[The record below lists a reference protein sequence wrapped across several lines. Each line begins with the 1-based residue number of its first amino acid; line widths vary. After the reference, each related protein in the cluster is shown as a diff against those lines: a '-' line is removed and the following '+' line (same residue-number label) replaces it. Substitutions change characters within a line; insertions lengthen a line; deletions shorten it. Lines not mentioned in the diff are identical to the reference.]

1 MGSHQLQQH
10 RLLLQHLEHSREPA
24 HPQSFGH
31 SLCSHQ
37 SEHQTPPGRP
47 RTGAA
52 SGVQEWQY
60 RAAPAVQLRQ
70 CHSASIAELVHV
82 YHVSSPCHRLQLLL
96 ISSRYRSGIPKPT
109 WDKSSTS
116 PASPWLIFD
125 VHGGG
130 FIAQT
135 SKTHCGYL
143 FPLAIETNVPVACV
157 NYSLAPEMQY
167 PTQLHQVIVAHSC
180 CSTELPA
187 HLLQNFKHDYFKNQ
201 FCLRFYPHIF
211 GRVRTA
217 LRWDGP
223 EKKCA
228 PWETV
233 PVCD

>member
-1 MGSHQLQQH
+1 
-10 RLLLQHLEHSREPA
+10 
-24 HPQSFGH
+24 
-31 SLCSHQ
+31 
-37 SEHQTPPGRP
+37 
-47 RTGAA
+47 
-52 SGVQEWQY
+52 
-60 RAAPAVQLRQ
+60 
-70 CHSASIAELVHV
+70 
-82 YHVSSPCHRLQLLL
+82 LQLHL
-96 ISSRYRSGIPKPT
+96 ISSRYRSGITKPS
-109 WDKSSTS
+109 WDKSSTL

-187 HLLQNFKHDYFKNQ
+187 HLLQNFKHDYFKDQ